1 MGLGLIMYSFIELI
15 LKENM
20 QLSAII
26 GALIF
31 FTILLVISI
40 GFSVRMNKINH
51 NKTDLIRD
59 AKVEDI
65 EFIFKNILEGSRN
78 GYFHPDLYNVEK

>member
-51 NKTDLIRD
+51 NKHDHLLKGLKYGLWLQKKNTKI
-59 AKVEDI
+59 KVMQ
-65 EFIFKNILEGSRN
+65 KNC
-78 GYFHPDLYNVEK
+78 

>member
-40 GFSVRMNKINH
+40 GWRIQ
-51 NKTDLIRD
+51 T
-59 AKVEDI
+59 
-65 EFIFKNILEGSRN
+65 
-78 GYFHPDLYNVEK
+78 

>member
-1 MGLGLIMYSFIELI
+1 
-15 LKENM
+15 M

-65 EFIFKNILEGSRN
+65 EFILRIYWRFKKWLLSSR
-78 GYFHPDLYNVEK
+78 FV